1 MLNCKLPPVHPGE
14 ILKEEFIIP
23 RGLTIKNLAE
33 GLKINRTNLSHVV
46 NEHAGIS
53 VELAVK
59 LSKAFKNTP
68 QFWINLQSNYD
79 LWHAQ
84 QKLKDLEIKDFS
96 KYKIVA

>member
-1 MLNCKLPPVHPGE
+1 MLKRELAPTHPGK
-14 ILKEEFIIP
+14 ILKNWFIEP
-23 RGLTIKNLAE
+23 KGLTVKDLAA
-33 GLKINRTNLSHVV
+33 GLQINRTNLSHVV